1 MQPSAIA
8 GMSPVCER
16 SSVPSKRNCG
26 KGRGSPRGFQKLW
39 LEQPGQRGGSREA
52 KLLGF
57 CSAHSRG
64 VGTET
69 ALIGK
74 GVGGKGTGRIA
85 GLEWARPGEEAQ
97 RSQRPR
103 EPVLRA
109 PISTVTG
116 GNIGVMKLR
125 EESTD
130 SFLFCIL

>member
-1 MQPSAIA
+1 MKEAACRASGTVKKAA
-8 GMSPVCER
+8 GNKGAFR
-16 SSVPSKRNCG
+16 SYGWNNQGKEGAPEKPNCWASVRLT
-26 KGRGSPRGFQKLW
+26 RG
-39 LEQPGQRGGSREA
+39 
-52 KLLGF
+52 
-57 CSAHSRG
+57 G

-97 RSQRPR
+97 RSQRLR

-109 PISTVTG
+109 PTSTVTG
-116 GNIGVMKLR
+116 GNIGVTKLR